1 MKIAKN
7 SRKRTCR
14 RGSARWT
21 PRGKGGE
28 GDEMSGRTGA
38 IVPFTAFSKGFQ
50 SQIIPTSY
58 NATMCQRD
66 ATSFPPCTTQNRR
79 IVLRIR
85 ICQSWMNRF
94 PIEKGSDSNYNVIN
108 LSRCSN
114 YDDKFEISRNY
125 PDNKGKRADRGLRGT
140 WSKHASNWGT
150 YPSQRCNRRYNQ
162 IPGID
167 TATQEWKLF
176 K

>member
-1 MKIAKN
+1 MQAWLHPMNTTREGRGGGRDERTDGRN
-7 SRKRTCR
+7 SSIYGIFEGIPVPNYTDIVQCVN
-14 RGSARWT
+14 AT
-21 PRGKGGE
+21 PR
-28 GDEMSGRTGA
+28 
-38 IVPFTAFSKGFQ
+38 PFHRARHKIEESSCESESAK
-50 SQIIPTSY
+50 
-58 NATMCQRD
+58 R
-66 ATSFPPCTTQNRR
+66 
-79 IVLRIR
+79 
-85 ICQSWMNRF
+85 SWMNRF

-114 YDDKFEISRNY
+114 YDAKFEISRNY